1 MEERKFKFQKVH
13 FKPKQ
18 VGIDIRGGYCSHV
31 RKGSQA
37 YKQGVKTGWRI
48 VNIDGERVPKEDREI
63 ASLIRSCIDA
73 DDKFAIVFR
82 LPPKDT
88 FAGYK
93 CGDIVEALDSTGRQW
108 NKCLIID
115 IQGEKFSIVYLHNA
129 VRSKKFQAML
139 RRLRGG
145 DGDEDDEWDED
156 FDDELD
162 DKPYKKKANGTKST
176 KKNRKKKKKN
186 LDDVEI
192 DSAVKKLMK
201 AAIGK
206 EAKAEAKEMKKEYA
220 RVAASCSDEG
230 RREQVFAYL
239 EGKLKDIKHPSRVL
253 KALLL
258 SSYLIAYGDDNTS
271 NQVVEDLSDSM
282 TAASEIDTQA
292 KTAAGKS
299 AVSDIQNRVGPAAL
313 QLLDASARAT
323 VRASVKKQATANMT
337 LAPPPNE
344 GGGATVATTTAPAIA
359 GPPSA
364 DVAFNNLSALTANV
378 TSEPLVTSNAAPKPE
393 PLGGIDLGALFA
405 PDPSPATA
413 QQHQRQQNVPTSGYS
428 DVNFLSQ
435 GMSNMNMGGGG
446 AGFMQQQQQ
455 HQPQQQ
461 QQPNLWNSGLVDLG
475 LGTQPRQQPQEKK
488 VTLQQMQG
496 EEVDLFNF

>member
-162 DKPYKKKANGTKST
+162 DKPYKKKTNGTKST

-271 NQVVEDLSDSM
+271 NQVVEDLSGSM
-282 TAASEIDTQA
+282 TAASEIEVFAHRARQSTPRAIVSPLIPSSIDESISTQA

-299 AVSDIQNRVGPAAL
+299 AVGPAAL

-344 GGGATVATTTAPAIA
+344 GGGSTVATTTAPAIA

-364 DVAFNNLSALTANV
+364 MWRLT
-378 TSEPLVTSNAAPKPE
+378 T
-393 PLGGIDLGALFA
+393 
-405 PDPSPATA
+405 
-413 QQHQRQQNVPTSGYS
+413 
-428 DVNFLSQ
+428 
-435 GMSNMNMGGGG
+435 
-446 AGFMQQQQQ
+446 
-455 HQPQQQ
+455 
-461 QQPNLWNSGLVDLG
+461 
-475 LGTQPRQQPQEKK
+475 
-488 VTLQQMQG
+488 
-496 EEVDLFNF
+496 